1 MGLKNLNS
9 LKKTAVILSLMLLL
23 GTTGCQD
30 AFSENSVP
38 EIQEGPNVGSSVEMS
53 HGENAEETRSQ
64 TVDLKAANTNGNNDS
79 KDLTVHYMDV
89 GQGDATLIT
98 CGEDAMLI
106 DAGDNSRGT
115 KVQMYLSS
123 QNITKLDYV
132 IGTHPDADHI
142 GGLDVVITK
151 FDCGTIFLTD
161 EEKDT
166 KTYEDVI
173 SAMEYKGYKKTT
185 PVPEKTHKLGE
196 ASFIIVAPLQ
206 ENNDSNDNSIALLLT
221 YGDTK
226 FYFEGD
232 AGEEEEE
239 QILSSGVDVK
249 ADVYKIGHHGS
260 KTSTTDNMLEAVS
273 PECAVIS
280 AGEDNRYGHPHA
292 EVLNKLR
299 INGIK
304 TFRTDEQGTVVAK
317 SDGENIIFNMSPSD
331 SWQAGEPGSVSDRE
345 PVVKGAANSDIVE
358 DEAVQTNNDTAKDGN
373 GSVDDGIVEIVHIT
387 DTGKKYHTGNCRY
400 IKDSDREISLEDA
413 KAAGYEPCKVCHAP
427 Q

>member
-1 MGLKNLNS
+1 MNIKFLNHF
-9 LKKTAVILSLMLLL
+9 KKTAVIISLLFLF
-23 GTTGCQD
+23 GATGCQD
-30 AFSENSVP
+30 TVSLSETPVSKISEN
-38 EIQEGPNVGSSVEMS
+38 PN
-53 HGENAEETRSQ
+53 
-64 TVDLKAANTNGNNDS
+64 TVNTSGNNDS
-79 KDLTVHYMDV
+79 KELTIHYMDV

-106 DAGDNSRGT
+106 DAGDNSMGT
-115 KVQMYLSS
+115 TVQMYLSS

-151 FDCGTIFLTD
+151 FDCETIFLTD

-173 SAMEYKGYKKTT
+173 SAMKYKGYKKTL
-185 PVPEKTHKLGE
+185 PVPEETYQLGD
-196 ASFIIVAPLQ
+196 ANFIIVAPLQ
-206 ENNDSNDNSIALLLT
+206 ENNDSNDNSIAILLT
-221 YGDTK
+221 YGDTR

-232 AGEEEEE
+232 AGEEEEA
-239 QILSSGVDVK
+239 QILSSGADVK

-260 KTSTTDNMLEAVS
+260 KTSTTDNMLETVS
-273 PECAVIS
+273 PEYAVIS

-317 SDGENIIFNMSPSD
+317 SDGENIVFNMSPSD
-331 SWQAGEPGSVSDRE
+331 TWQAGEPGNVSDRE
-345 PVVKGAANSDIVE
+345 PVAKGAAKSDIAE
-358 DEAVQTNNDTAKDGN
+358 DEADQTTNGTAKDEN
-373 GSVDDGIVEIVHIT
+373 ASAEDGTVEIVHIT
-387 DTGKKYHTGNCRY
+387 DTGQKYHTGNCRF

-413 KAAGYEPCKVCHAP
+413 KAAGYEPCKVCHPP

>member
-1 MGLKNLNS
+1 MDIKFLDHF
-9 LKKTAVILSLMLLL
+9 KKRAVILSLLFLF
-23 GTTGCQD
+23 GVTGCGD
-30 AFSENSVP
+30 TVSFSEDSSKIAENS
-38 EIQEGPNVGSSVEMS
+38 NAGSGMEMS
-53 HGENAEETRSQ
+53 DA
-64 TVDLKAANTNGNNDS
+64 GNFEGTESS
-79 KDLTVHYMDV
+79 KDLVVHYMDV

-106 DAGDNSRGT
+106 DAGDNSMGT
-115 KVQMYLSS
+115 TVQMYLVS

-161 EEKDT
+161 EDKDT
-166 KTYEDVI
+166 RTYEDVI
-173 SAMEYKGYKKTT
+173 SAMEYKGYKRTL
-185 PVPEKTHKLGE
+185 PVPGETYQLGD
-196 ASFIIVAPLQ
+196 AGFTILAPLQ
-206 ENNDSNDNSIALLLT
+206 ENDDSNDNSIALLLT
-221 YGDTK
+221 YGDTR

-232 AGEEEEE
+232 AGEEEEV
-239 QILSSGVDVK
+239 QILSSNADVK

-260 KTSTTDNMLEAVS
+260 KTSTTDDMLAAVN
-273 PECAVIS
+273 PAWAVIS

-299 INGIK
+299 MNGIK

-317 SDGENIIFNMSPSD
+317 SDGEKIVFNMSPSD
-331 SWQAGEPGSVSDRE
+331 TWQAGEPGVISDRE
-345 PVVKGAANSDIVE
+345 PVEKGAVNSDIAG
-358 DEAVQTNNDTAKDGN
+358 DETVQIDTDIEQDGTAPT
-373 GSVDDGIVEIVHIT
+373 DDGTMQIVHIT
-387 DTGKKYHTGNCRY
+387 DTGQKYHTGNCRF

-413 KAAGYEPCKVCHAP
+413 KAAGYEPCKVCHPP